1 MLDKE
6 SAEIQSKRKLRKA
19 HGNAEANRKCRQ
31 DRSSDIRV
39 VTKEREG
46 SGNRKRNI
54 VRT

>member
-6 SAEIQSKRKLRKA
+6 GAEIRSKRKLGKA
-19 HGNAEANRKCRQ
+19 HGNAEANRKCGQER
-31 DRSSDIRV
+31 DSDIRV

-46 SGNRKRNI
+46 CGNRKRNI

>member
-6 SAEIQSKRKLRKA
+6 SAEIRNKRKSGKHMETRKRTVSA
-19 HGNAEANRKCRQ
+19 GQER
-31 DRSSDIRV
+31 DSDIRV

-54 VRT
+54 IRT

>member
-6 SAEIQSKRKLRKA
+6 SAEIRNNRKLGKHMETRKRTVSA
-19 HGNAEANRKCRQ
+19 GQER
-31 DRSSDIRV
+31 DGDIRV

>member
-6 SAEIQSKRKLRKA
+6 SAEIRNNRKLGKHMETRKRTVSA
-19 HGNAEANRKCRQ
+19 GQ
-31 DRSSDIRV
+31 DRDSDIRV

-46 SGNRKRNI
+46 SGNRKQNI

>member
-6 SAEIQSKRKLRKA
+6 SAEIRSKRKSGKHMETRKRTVSA
-19 HGNAEANRKCRQ
+19 GQER
-31 DRSSDIRV
+31 DSDIRV
-39 VTKEREG
+39 VMKEREG

>member
-6 SAEIQSKRKLRKA
+6 SAEIRNKRKLGKHMETRKRTVSA
-19 HGNAEANRKCRQ
+19 GQER
-31 DRSSDIRV
+31 DSDIRV

>member
-6 SAEIQSKRKLRKA
+6 SAEIRSKRKSGKHMETRKRTISA
-19 HGNAEANRKCRQ
+19 GQKR
-31 DRSSDIRV
+31 DSDIKV
-39 VTKEREG
+39 ATKEREG

>member
-6 SAEIQSKRKLRKA
+6 SAEIRNNRKLGKHMETRKRTVSA
-19 HGNAEANRKCRQ
+19 GE
-31 DRSSDIRV
+31 DRDSDIRV

-46 SGNRKRNI
+46 SGNCKQNI

>member
-6 SAEIQSKRKLRKA
+6 GAEIRNKRKLGKHMETRKRTVSA
-19 HGNAEANRKCRQ
+19 GQ
-31 DRSSDIRV
+31 DRDSDIRV

-46 SGNRKRNI
+46 CGSRKRNI